1 MDRIADAF
9 SIAANERRSCFL
21 SYVCAGDPSF
31 EGSLRICKFLA
42 ESPVDIMEIG
52 VPFSDPL
59 ADGLTNQLA
68 AQRALDG
75 GADHSHVFELI
86 RLLRKQTEK
95 PIVIYTYYNLIF
107 AKGIEEYVRVA
118 KDAGVDGILT
128 LDLPPEEAK
137 DLLVACRDVDLKNI
151 FIVAPTTPKNRIRL
165 IAEAASGFIYYVS
178 REGVTGEREKLSG
191 NIGRAVAEIKEI
203 SDLPVA
209 VGCGIS
215 TPDHVRTISEV
226 ADGFVVG
233 SALVNCISSDPSDP
247 NQILGNLSKKLAYL
261 LEN

>member
-1 MDRIADAF
+1 M
-9 SIAANERRSCFL
+9 
-21 SYVCAGDPSF
+21 
-31 EGSLRICKFLA
+31 
-42 ESPVDIMEIG
+42 
-52 VPFSDPL
+52 
-59 ADGLTNQLA
+59 
-68 AQRALDG
+68 
-75 GADHSHVFELI
+75 
-86 RLLRKQTEK
+86 
-95 PIVIYTYYNLIF
+95 
-107 AKGIEEYVRVA
+107 
-118 KDAGVDGILT
+118 
-128 LDLPPEEAK
+128 PPEEAK

-209 VGCGIS
+209 VGFGIS